1 MNSCKG
7 FLQCVHSSVSLPSLC
22 GTDVSF
28 LPSIFPLYPSQSQLW
43 CMHEGGF
50 PEDQRGHYPGAI
62 RPLVEHV
69 NECWVLLCFHMRP
82 LFNLGRVEWGILC
95 GGIKSSLG
103 CMRFYYK
110 YLYFYHDISA
120 KAPRRGFQYS
130 SCFPTFAREEVGSL
144 IGAVAISCRLRVRG
158 GESSSS
164 GWNALTFVHERP
176 RVPCG
181 WASLGMFVFY
191 SKGAMESTVASMR
204 YFLAAVADSGKA
216 LRSCRWYR
224 GAGCTHLC
232 KQGLWVLFRWDL
244 CAVTSGWN

>member
-7 FLQCVHSSVSLPSLC
+7 FLQCVNSISSLPSLC
-22 GTDVSF
+22 GADVSF

-95 GGIKSSLG
+95 GGIKSSLD
-103 CMRFYYK
+103 CMWFYYK
-110 YLYFYHDISA
+110 YPYFYHGMSA
-120 KAPRRGFQYS
+120 KAPRCDIQCS
-130 SCFPTFAREEVGSL
+130 SCFPTWGGQVINWRRCYFMQTKSE
-144 IGAVAISCRLRVRG
+144 G

-191 SKGAMESTVASMR
+191 SKGGM
-204 YFLAAVADSGKA
+204 
-216 LRSCRWYR
+216 
-224 GAGCTHLC
+224 
-232 KQGLWVLFRWDL
+232 
-244 CAVTSGWN
+244 

>member
-7 FLQCVHSSVSLPSLC
+7 FLQCVNSIFSLPSLC
-22 GTDVSF
+22 GPDVSF

-95 GGIKSSLG
+95 GGIRSSLG
-103 CMRFYYK
+103 CMWFYYK
-110 YLYFYHDISA
+110 YLYFYHGMSA
-120 KAPRRGFQYS
+120 KAPRCDIQYS
-130 SCFPTFAREEVGSL
+130 SCFPTFTREEVGSL
-144 IGAVAISCRLRVRG
+144 IGAVVISCRLRVRG
-158 GESSSS
+158 VSHHHQDETL
-164 GWNALTFVHERP
+164 WHLCMN
-176 RVPCG
+176 VPEC
-181 WASLGMFVFY
+181 
-191 SKGAMESTVASMR
+191 
-204 YFLAAVADSGKA
+204 LAAEHRWVRLCFTVEEVWRA
-216 LRSCRWYR
+216 LWPEWDLFLLLLLLIVVIQ
-224 GAGCTHLC
+224 GPGCTHLC

-244 CAVTSGWN
+244 CAVMSGWN